1 MTDRPGDEELPNA
14 ADLDDVSVEGDA
26 APEGAGADQEPD
38 DDLLDDQADAAED
51 FLNGLLD
58 VLDLEGEAEA
68 DIEDDAIFVEIH
80 GSDLALLIGRHG
92 ATLEA
97 LQELTRAA
105 VQHQTQERAR
115 LLLDVGGYRDRQREL
130 LERRARTA
138 AARVR
143 KTREAVAL
151 EPMNAYE
158 RRLVHTAL
166 VDFPGVTTVSEG
178 EDANRHIVIKP
189 A

>member
-1 MTDRPGDEELPNA
+1 MSEEPRDEVA
-14 ADLDDVSVEGDA
+14 
-26 APEGAGADQEPD
+26 QD
-38 DDLLDDQADAAED
+38 DDLAAADVAPATAGDEDAAEGDVLDDQADSAED

-68 DIEDDAIFVEIH
+68 DIDEDTIYVEIH

-115 LLLDVGGYRDRQREL
+115 MILDIGGYRTRQREM

-138 AARVR
+138 ATKVR
-143 KTREAVAL
+143 STRQAVPL

-158 RRLVHTAL
+158 RRIVHTAL
-166 VDFPGVTTVSEG
+166 VDFTGVVTVSEG
-178 EDANRHIVIKP
+178 EDASRHVVIKP